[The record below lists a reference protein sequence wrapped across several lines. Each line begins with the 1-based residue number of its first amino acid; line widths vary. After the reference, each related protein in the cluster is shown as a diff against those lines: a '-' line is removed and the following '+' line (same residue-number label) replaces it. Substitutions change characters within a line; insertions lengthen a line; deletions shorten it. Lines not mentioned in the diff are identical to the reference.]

1 MGEETTRDRLS
12 LRAHH
17 LLCLHGFQ
25 GLGYDDRFVENM
37 GEICARVR
45 AEPGPEIVVVN
56 EPDDICA
63 PCPHALGGACG
74 KTESDAEEKA
84 KQLDHRVLA
93 KLGLHPGQVFSRDA
107 LLALIQ
113 EKITP
118 EDLVSVCEGC
128 EWLPFDYCAEGLRRN
143 RLGSD

>member
-1 MGEETTRDRLS
+1 MSEETTRDRLS

-37 GEICARVR
+37 AEVCKRVR
-45 AEPGPEIVVVN
+45 AEPGPEIVVVD

-63 PCPHALGGACG
+63 PCPHTFGSACG
-74 KTESDAEEKA
+74 KSGGDAEERA
-84 KQLDHRVLA
+84 KELDHRVLA
-93 KLGLHPGQVFSRDA
+93 KLGINPEQVFSRND
-107 LLALIQ
+107 LLALLQ

-143 RLGSD
+143 RMGKN